1 MAGINLIK
9 ICQAISVRVPL
20 ETLPGKSDNLNNKKN
35 SNNKDKT
42 KNKNNDNENKNDLK
56 SNNSNTSSNNDNNKV
71 LVMIV
76 IMLAVTK
83 VITEVMFYS
92 FKFLCFETS
101 ILQL

>member
-9 ICQAISVRVPL
+9 ICQALISVRVPL

-35 SNNKDKT
+35 NNNKDKT

-56 SNNSNTSSNNDNNKV
+56 SNNSNTSNNDNNKV